1 MLMATETQMNM
12 SITLRASKV
21 KTNMIHGKM
30 FPQFSETEHLCG
42 FRIKY
47 IEKSCADRILMPEK
61 TYFYGQITIHIH
73 IIT

>member
-1 MLMATETQMNM
+1 
-12 SITLRASKV
+12 
-21 KTNMIHGKM
+21 M
-30 FPQFSETEHLCG
+30 FPQFSKTEHLCS

-47 IEKSCADRILMPEK
+47 VEKSCADRILMPEK